1 MTAQTRNLDPSEA
14 GAVESLLPHAR
25 HRARFLV
32 LPWRHRELSGALTS
46 LLVHLGLLVALALVV
61 QVPAA
66 TKRGLVLLVE
76 RFTGDDD
83 LADSVAA
90 IEVIEPTKVPAQSNK
105 PITHPDARPVALG
118 PIASPT
124 MPAPTAESGA
134 SNANVASSHGGE
146 FVSVGAKSAQP
157 VATLPRFD
165 SRSLDGRRSGERQ
178 RLALARGGTLESEAA
193 IERGLR
199 WLAAHQLRDGSWNF
213 NHDLVCRGVCRNSG
227 SAASTTA
234 ATGIALLAFLGAG
247 YTHQDGPYHQTVR
260 DGLYYLGN
268 CALATPYGGDLQ
280 QGSMYGQGLAT
291 LALCEAYAMTRDPA
305 LARVA
310 AQALEFVIFAQDSRG
325 GGWRYFPGQPG
336 DTTVTGWQLMALKAG
351 QLADLPVSPGTVASA
366 RRFLDGVQAESGA
379 FYGYQRP
386 ARGATTTAVGLLC
399 RMFLGWQREHPALA
413 HGAEWLAETGPAV
426 DDMYFNYYATAVL
439 NHYAGQPW
447 QSWNPRMREQLIAT
461 QASSGHE
468 NGSWFFA
475 GGQLVTGGRIVN
487 TALAIMTLEVY
498 YRYLPL
504 YDESALEDAFD

>member
-1 MTAQTRNLDPSEA
+1 M
-14 GAVESLLPHAR
+14 
-25 HRARFLV
+25 
-32 LPWRHRELSGALTS
+32 ALI
-46 LLVHLGLLVALALVV
+46 VKM
-61 QVPAA
+61 PAA
-66 TKRGLVLLVE
+66 AKHGLVLLVE
-76 RFTGDDD
+76 RLAGDDD
-83 LADSVAA
+83 LAVGAAA
-90 IEVIEPTKVPAQSNK
+90 IEVAEPATAAVSTETPLPHPQAVPVS
-105 PITHPDARPVALG
+105 LG
-118 PIASPT
+118 PINVPRVSP
-124 MPAPTAESGA
+124 PTAELGQA
-134 SNANVASSHGGE
+134 DATFSNSHVGELPSS
-146 FVSVGAKSAQP
+146 SADTPQP
-157 VATLPRFD
+157 VATLPQFD
-165 SRSLDGRRSGERQ
+165 GHSLDGRRAGERQ

-193 IERGLR
+193 VERGLR
-199 WLAAHQLRDGSWNF
+199 WLAVHQLRGGSWNF
-213 NHDLVCRGVCRNSG
+213 NHDLVCRGACRNTG

-234 ATGIALLAFLGAG
+234 ATGIVLLAFLGAG
-247 YTHQDGPYHQTVR
+247 CSHQDGPYQQTVR
-260 DGLYYLGN
+260 DALYYLGN
-268 CALATPYGGDLQ
+268 CALATPHGGDLQ

-310 AQALEFVIFAQDSRG
+310 AQALEFVIYAQDSRG

-351 QLADLPVSPGTVASA
+351 QIAELPVSPGTVAA
-366 RRFLDGVQAESGA
+366 TRRFLDGVQAESGA

-399 RMFLGWQREHPALA
+399 RMFLGWQREHPALT

-439 NHYAGQPW
+439 NHYGGQPW

-468 NGSWFFA
+468 SGSWFFA
-475 GGQLVTGGRIVN
+475 GGQLVTAGRIVN

-504 YDESALEDAFD
+504 YGDSALEDAFD